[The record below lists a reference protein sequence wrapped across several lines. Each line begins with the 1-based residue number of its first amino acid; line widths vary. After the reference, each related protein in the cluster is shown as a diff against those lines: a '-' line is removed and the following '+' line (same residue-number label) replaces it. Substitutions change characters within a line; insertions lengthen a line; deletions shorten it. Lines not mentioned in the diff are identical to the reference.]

1 MKKLSEVFFWG
12 YFFVR
17 VYFFHFTY
25 SCRDDILY
33 ATLNHF
39 RFWKAGFGAML
50 CVAWDEEGK
59 DEGTESTNGE
69 ALLGLAEFL

>member
-1 MKKLSEVFFWG
+1 MKSSSLIRKYPASPAVLSLQHLCMKKLSEVFFRG

-25 SCRDDILY
+25 SCRNDIFY

-50 CVAWDEEGK
+50 CVA
-59 DEGTESTNGE
+59 
-69 ALLGLAEFL
+69 